1 MRQAR
6 RWIWV
11 LLMIVTFG
19 AKASLAG
26 EEALRIGALKFGTVN
41 WELDVIKR
49 HGFDRDA
56 GISLEVVGLAN
67 KNATAVALLAGDV
80 DLIVSDWIWVNR
92 QRLAGAGYAFL
103 PYSTA
108 LGALMVPAGSPMKQL
123 DDLKGKRLGIA
134 GGALDKSWL
143 LLQALVQQ
151 DTGSTLKGS
160 LEPVFAAPPLLSE
173 QLRAGRVDGVL
184 TFWPYAARLAAEGY
198 LPLIEVKDMLSRLGV
213 DASVPLVGYV
223 FDQAWASAN
232 EETIRGFLGAS
243 RRAKDL
249 LLTDDAEWEALR
261 PLMKVADDRS
271 FELLRAG
278 YRAGIPRH
286 WGEAEREGARQLFDI
301 LAQYGGEA
309 LVGTPAAFDPASL
322 ASGFDY

>member
-6 RWIWV
+6 HWFLV
-11 LLMIVTFG
+11 LLMIVVLA
-19 AKASLAG
+19 AKGTIAG
-26 EEALRIGALKFGTVN
+26 EEPLRVGVLKFGTVN
-41 WELDVIKR
+41 WELDVVKR

-56 GISLEVVGLAN
+56 GIALEVVGLAN

-92 QRLAGAGYAFL
+92 QRLSGAGYTFL

-108 LGALMVPAGSPMKQL
+108 LGALMVPAGSPIKQL
-123 DDLKGKRLGIA
+123 GDLEGKRLGIA

-151 DTGSTLKGS
+151 ETGNELKGS

-173 QLRAGRVDGVL
+173 QLRAGRVEAVL

-198 LPLIEVKDMLSRLGV
+198 HPLIEVKDILARLGV

-223 FDQAWASAN
+223 FDEAWASEHELALK
-232 EETIRGFLGAS
+232 GFLAAS
-243 RRAKDL
+243 RRAKNL

-261 PLMKVADDRS
+261 SLMKVRDEQS

-286 WGEAEREGARQLFDI
+286 WGKAERAGARQLFDI

-309 LVGTPAAFDPASL
+309 LVGTPAEFDPESL